1 MIDEKVIEK
10 LKGKTW
16 TFDEIS
22 QVNILIEQIQ
32 EELYGELDAKEK
44 LDLVWTKEIPGDG
57 RTFGEFFKANV
68 DYVLSEQ
75 IAIVI
80 KAQLSQAKI
89 NFNEDDKDEI
99 SERSVGGKP
108 PAKRATNEKTSSKKS

>member
-1 MIDEKVIEK
+1 MIEEKVIEK

-22 QVNILIEQIQ
+22 QVNVLIEKIQ
-32 EELYGELDAKEK
+32 EEIYDDLDAKEK

-75 IAIVI
+75 IAIII
-80 KAQLSQAKI
+80 KEQLQEAKI

-99 SERSVGGKP
+99 SERSVGGKS
-108 PAKRATNEKTSSKKS
+108 PAKRTTNEKTSSKKS